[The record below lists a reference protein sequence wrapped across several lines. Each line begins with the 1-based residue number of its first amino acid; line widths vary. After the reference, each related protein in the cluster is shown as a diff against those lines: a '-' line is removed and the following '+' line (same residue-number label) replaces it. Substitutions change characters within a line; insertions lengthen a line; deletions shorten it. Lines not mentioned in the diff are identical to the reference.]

1 MSSEL
6 IGFIGQGF
14 IGKNL
19 ADDFER
25 RGYRIFRYSKRL
37 DTPENRQK
45 LSECDIVFIWV
56 PTPTTPEGFNCDT
69 LREVLWLVWVGKTA
83 VIKSTMMPGTCES
96 LQALY
101 PDRFIF
107 HSPEFLAEK
116 TAAYDVANPTRN
128 IIGYPLDTPEYRA
141 RAQQVIDIL
150 PDAPLNIICTS
161 REAEFIKYGSNCF
174 LYLKVVYANILS
186 DLARQ
191 SWANWDVIS
200 QGIGS
205 DPRIWPTHLQIVH
218 TSGVEGDIPGRW
230 AGGHCFIKDFAGLVE
245 YIKKTGTDPLGD
257 AFLSAAEQ
265 KNISLLMDSHK
276 DADLLEG
283 VYGDLRNS

>member
-1 MSSEL
+1 MQQPL

-19 ADDFER
+19 ADDFVN
-25 RGYRIFRYSKRL
+25 RGYAIFRFSKRL

-45 LSECDIVFIWV
+45 LAESDIVFIGV

-69 LREVLWLVWVGKTA
+69 LKEVLSLVGVGKTA
-83 VIKSTMMPGTCES
+83 VIKSTMMPGTCEM
-96 LQALY
+96 LQSLY

-116 TAAYDVANPTRN
+116 TAAYDVAHPTRN
-128 IIGYPLDTPEYRA
+128 IVGYPLDTPEYRA
-141 RAQQVIDIL
+141 RAQQIIDCL
-150 PDAPLNIICTS
+150 PDSLENIICTS

-174 LYLKVVYANILS
+174 LCLKVIYANILY
-186 DLARQ
+186 DLAQQAQ
-191 SWANWDVIS
+191 SDWSVIKKW
-200 QGIGS
+200 IGS
-205 DPRIWPTHLQIVH
+205 DPRIGESHL
-218 TSGVEGDIPGRW
+218 DILHASWISEHSGRW

-245 YIKKTGTDPLGD
+245 YTKKIGTDRLWE

-265 KNISLLMDSHK
+265 KNIQLLLQTQK
-276 DADLLEG
+276 DLDLLKW
-283 VYGDLRNS
+283 VYGSDIAL